1 MQLTVLSV
9 SFGVAEKRE
18 LKQSS
23 HEAHNAVR
31 LLLCVIVVETAETK
45 LTVLSV
51 SFNVVGIIQRSN
63 KVTIKTHNAVRLVL
77 CGRNQVMCAE
87 RNMSILMQCFMDNKV
102 FELH

>member
-31 LLLCVIVVETAETK
+31 LLLCVIVETAETK

-87 RNMSILMQCFMDNKV
+87 RNMSILMPCFMANTV